1 MSTDVA
7 SDSRGPDR
15 RDPTNPLPGVAGWSD
30 PTVHV
35 SNALLHGRNIL
46 NRGMVIMGDF
56 PDAISI
62 GYATTFGFD
71 GIVMGRGTIGRYCQ
85 FGCRL
90 SLRSNDHPLKQAGM
104 YVNRQLLDGLIGQYR
119 EYHPFSIGH
128 DVWSGD
134 NVTITAGVTVATG
147 AVLGANSVVTR
158 DVPPYGIVAGAPARV
173 IRRRFT
179 DAVCDALLDLAWWDL
194 DVDEMKVIAP
204 VFTVDLTQDEATAL
218 SVLEQG
224 RQAKKAV
231 LEARAGAAPQD

>member
-1 MSTDVA
+1 MTSDV
-7 SDSRGPDR
+7 DPVPRGPQR
-15 RDPTNPLPGVAGWSD
+15 SDPTNPLPGVSGWCD

-35 SNALLHGRNIL
+35 SNTLLQGRNIL
-46 NRGMVIMGDF
+46 NRGMVIMGDY
-56 PDAISI
+56 PDAISV

-104 YVNRQLLDGLIGQYR
+104 YVNRQLLDGLIGRYR

-134 NVTITAGVTVATG
+134 NVTITAGVTVSTG

-158 DVPPYGIVAGAPARV
+158 DVPPYGIVAGAPARL
-173 IRRRFT
+173 IRRRFA
-179 DAVCDALLDLAWWDL
+179 DAVCDALLDLAWWEL
-194 DVDEMKVIAP
+194 DVEQMEAIAP

-218 SVLEQG
+218 TVLEEG
-224 RQAKKAV
+224 RQAKNA
-231 LEARAGAAPQD
+231 LLRGRTGTDPQG